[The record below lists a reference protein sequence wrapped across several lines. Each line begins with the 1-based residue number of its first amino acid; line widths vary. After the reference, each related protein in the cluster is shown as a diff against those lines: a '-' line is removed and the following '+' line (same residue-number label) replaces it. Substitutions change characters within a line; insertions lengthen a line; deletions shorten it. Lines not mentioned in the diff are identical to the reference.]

1 MNVMSGASRDRAN
14 ESEQDTVAEL
24 SDDSVD
30 RWDRRFRIEGDVVDA
45 LKIVVSGR
53 SQKKS

>member
-1 MNVMSGASRDRAN
+1 MSGASRDRAN

-30 RWDRRFRIEGDVVDA
+30 RWDRRFRIEGDVVEA